1 MFQNWW
7 QVSLK
12 DFFHVCIIVNAHMW
26 HCMIQR
32 ITMVLV
38 IYLLHWFEFR
48 ARDWVCTWAHDYHPL
63 EFHSLGLS
71 KATWVITFG
80 FVYHYTETCW
90 PFMAICFSEFW
101 ISQTCLHNHHKSF
114 VPVVGQILLFNM
126 LLTSKS
132 LLHMNKVR
140 SVCFKF
146 LKLVHGQ
153 MFQLFFFSS
162 EVDN

>member
-1 MFQNWW
+1 MWNNKAWELGNSATTEGKY
-7 QVSLK
+7 VSKLMTSQPER
-12 DFFHVCIIVNAHMW
+12 FLSCLHNYVNAHMW

-90 PFMAICFSEFW
+90 PFMAICYGEFW

-114 VPVVGQILLFNM
+114 VPVVG
-126 LLTSKS
+126 
-132 LLHMNKVR
+132 
-140 SVCFKF
+140 
-146 LKLVHGQ
+146 
-153 MFQLFFFSS
+153 
-162 EVDN
+162 